1 MGNMSYCRFENTI
14 SDLVDC
20 FLYITEETNSRDENF
35 RLRLI
40 ALLTE
45 IAENCDSEDDV
56 LSFIEN
62 EYMF

>member
-1 MGNMSYCRFENTI
+1 MGNMSYCRFENTL

-40 ALLTE
+40 TLLTQ
-45 IAENCDSEDDV
+45 IAENCDNEDDV